1 MEILP
6 TLGGI
11 TPVCEGAGSH
21 FTLEQSLVIFVMCP
35 RALVT
40 SSNTFGQTSCVLAM
54 SNLLEIRIPVSTYV
68 NISLKINSLLY
79 LKKQYL
85 YI

>member
-1 MEILP
+1 MEMLSK
-6 TLGGI
+6 LGGI

-21 FTLEQSLVIFVMCP
+21 FTLGQSLVIFVMWP

-40 SSNTFGQTSCVLAM
+40 SINTFEQTSYVLATW
-54 SNLLEIRIPVSTYV
+54 NLLEIRIPVSIYV
-68 NISLKINSLLY
+68 NISLKINSLFY
-79 LKKQYL
+79 LKKQYW